1 MHAFTLFQLK
11 LLKVVKVSQYKLTL
25 NEIKFLQE
33 ALSSDYKNA
42 GIRLREGEYQYEL
55 SKTIASFQLELRFPD
70 VKDLIKKLHGEEK
83 ANDVQLIRKTQTILK
98 KMEKSGVIKILP
110 KTKPWELQRYALLSL
125 KFIDADKNQVI
136 LATDEQIQQAREK
149 IKLIVNQTVSKSP
162 VSIIKLKVY
171 VLAFLIIVSYVTIV
185 WNLLQPIINAIIL
198 IIAFSLATIC
208 SIALGKALS
217 EIKS

>member
-1 MHAFTLFQLK
+1 
-11 LLKVVKVSQYKLTL
+11 VSQYKLTL

-33 ALSSDYKNA
+33 TLNSDYKIA

-83 ANDVQLIRKTQTILK
+83 ANDVQLVRKTQTILK

-136 LATDEQIQQAREK
+136 LATNEQIQQAREK
-149 IKLIVNQTVSKSP
+149 IKSIVNQTVSKSHI
-162 VSIIKLKVY
+162 SGIKLKVY
-171 VLAFLIIVSYVTIV
+171 VLALLIIVSYVTIV
-185 WNLLQPIINAIIL
+185 WNLLQPIINPSIP
-198 IIAFSLATIC
+198 IIAFLLAAIC
-208 SIALGKALS
+208 SIVLGKALS
-217 EIKS
+217 EIKP

>member
-1 MHAFTLFQLK
+1 M
-11 LLKVVKVSQYKLTL
+11 VKVSQRKLTL
-25 NEIKFLQE
+25 NEIKLLQE
-33 ALSSDYKNA
+33 ALNSDYKVA
-42 GIRLREGEYQYEL
+42 SIRLREGEYQYEL

-70 VKDLIKKLHGEEK
+70 VKDIIKKLHGEEK
-83 ANDVQLIRKTQTILK
+83 ANDVQLIRKAQTILK

-125 KFIDADKNQVI
+125 KFIDTDKNQVI
-136 LATDEQIQQAREK
+136 FATDEQIQQAREK

-171 VLAFLIIVSYVTIV
+171 VLALLIILSYVTII
-185 WNLLQPIINAIIL
+185 WNLLQPIINPIIL
-198 IIAFSLATIC
+198 ITAFSLATIC

>member
-1 MHAFTLFQLK
+1 
-11 LLKVVKVSQYKLTL
+11 VSQHKLTL

-33 ALSSDYKNA
+33 ALNSDYKNA

-83 ANDVQLIRKTQTILK
+83 ANDVQLIRKAQTILK

-136 LATDEQIQQAREK
+136 FATDEQIQQAREK

-171 VLAFLIIVSYVTIV
+171 VLALLIILSYVTIV
-185 WNLLQPIINAIIL
+185 WNLLQPIINPIIL
-198 IIAFSLATIC
+198 ITAFSLATIC

>member
-1 MHAFTLFQLK
+1 
-11 LLKVVKVSQYKLTL
+11 VKVSQYKLTL

-33 ALSSDYKNA
+33 ALNSDYKIA

-55 SKTIASFQLELRFPD
+55 SKTIASFQLELRLPD

-125 KFIDADKNQVI
+125 KFIDTDKNQVI
-136 LATDEQIQQAREK
+136 FATDEQIQQAREK
-149 IKLIVNQTVSKSP
+149 IKLIVNQTVLKSP
-162 VSIIKLKVY
+162 VSVIKLKVY
-171 VLAFLIIVSYVTIV
+171 VLALLIILSYVTIV
-185 WNLLQPIINAIIL
+185 WNLLQPIINPSIL

>member
-1 MHAFTLFQLK
+1 L
-11 LLKVVKVSQYKLTL
+11 KVSQHKLTL

-33 ALSSDYKNA
+33 ALNSDYKNA

-83 ANDVQLIRKTQTILK
+83 ANDVQLVRKTQTILK

-125 KFIDADKNQVI
+125 KFIDADKNQVT
-136 LATDEQIQQAREK
+136 LAADEQIQQAREK
-149 IKLIVNQTVSKSP
+149 IKSIVNQTISKSP

-171 VLAFLIIVSYVTIV
+171 ALAFLILVSYVIIV
-185 WNLLQPIINAIIL
+185 WILLQPIINPIIF
-198 IIAFSLATIC
+198 ITAFSLATIC
-208 SIALGKALS
+208 SIVLGKALS

>member
-1 MHAFTLFQLK
+1 VL
-11 LLKVVKVSQYKLTL
+11 KVSQHKLTL

-33 ALSSDYKNA
+33 ALNSDYKNA

-83 ANDVQLIRKTQTILK
+83 ANDVQLVRKTQTILK

-125 KFIDADKNQVI
+125 KFIDADKNQVT
-136 LATDEQIQQAREK
+136 LAADEQIQQAREK
-149 IKLIVNQTVSKSP
+149 IKSIVNQTISKSP

-171 VLAFLIIVSYVTIV
+171 ALAFLILVSYVIIV
-185 WNLLQPIINAIIL
+185 WILLQPIINPIIF
-198 IIAFSLATIC
+198 ITAFSLATIC
-208 SIALGKALS
+208 SIVLGKALS

>member
-1 MHAFTLFQLK
+1 
-11 LLKVVKVSQYKLTL
+11 VSQYKLTL

-33 ALSSDYKNA
+33 ALNSDYKIA

-55 SKTIASFQLELRFPD
+55 SKTIASFQLELRLPD

-125 KFIDADKNQVI
+125 KFIDTDKNQVI
-136 LATDEQIQQAREK
+136 FATDEQIQQAREK
-149 IKLIVNQTVSKSP
+149 IKLIVNQTVLKSP
-162 VSIIKLKVY
+162 VSVIKLKVY
-171 VLAFLIIVSYVTIV
+171 VLALLIILSYVTIV
-185 WNLLQPIINAIIL
+185 WNLLQPIINPSIL

>member
-1 MHAFTLFQLK
+1 
-11 LLKVVKVSQYKLTL
+11 VSQHKLTL

-33 ALSSDYKNA
+33 ALNSDYKNA

-83 ANDVQLIRKTQTILK
+83 ANDVQLVRKTQTILK

-125 KFIDADKNQVI
+125 KFIDADKNQVT
-136 LATDEQIQQAREK
+136 LAADEQIQQAREK
-149 IKLIVNQTVSKSP
+149 IKSIVNQTISKSP

-171 VLAFLIIVSYVTIV
+171 ALAFLILVSYVIIV
-185 WNLLQPIINAIIL
+185 WILLQPIINPIIF
-198 IIAFSLATIC
+198 ITAFSLATIC
-208 SIALGKALS
+208 SIVLGKALS

>member
-1 MHAFTLFQLK
+1 
-11 LLKVVKVSQYKLTL
+11 VVKVSQRKLTL

-33 ALSSDYKNA
+33 ALNSDYKIA
-42 GIRLREGEYQYEL
+42 GIRLREGEYQYEI
-55 SKTIASFQLELRFPD
+55 SKAIANFQVDLYFPN
-70 VKDLIKKLHGEEK
+70 VKDLVNKLHGEEK
-83 ANDVQLIRKTQTILK
+83 ANDVQLVRKTQTILK
-98 KMEKSGVIKILP
+98 KMEKSNVIKILP

-149 IKLIVNQTVSKSP
+149 IKSIVNQNISKSP

-171 VLAFLIIVSYVTIV
+171 VLAFLIILSYAIIV
-185 WNLLQPIINAIIL
+185 WNLLQLIINPTIL
-198 IIAFSLATIC
+198 IIAFSFATLC

>member
-1 MHAFTLFQLK
+1 M
-11 LLKVVKVSQYKLTL
+11 VKVSQYKLTL

-33 ALSSDYKNA
+33 TLNSDYKIA

-83 ANDVQLIRKTQTILK
+83 ANDVQLVRKTQTILK

-136 LATDEQIQQAREK
+136 LATNEQIQQAREK
-149 IKLIVNQTVSKSP
+149 IKSIVNQTVSKSHI
-162 VSIIKLKVY
+162 SGIKLKVY
-171 VLAFLIIVSYVTIV
+171 VLALLIIVSYVTIV
-185 WNLLQPIINAIIL
+185 WNLLQPIINPSIP
-198 IIAFSLATIC
+198 IIAFLLAAIC
-208 SIALGKALS
+208 SIVLGKALS
-217 EIKS
+217 EIKP

>member
-1 MHAFTLFQLK
+1 
-11 LLKVVKVSQYKLTL
+11 VVKVSQYKLTL

-33 ALSSDYKNA
+33 TLNSDYKIA

-83 ANDVQLIRKTQTILK
+83 ANDVQLVRKTQTILK

-136 LATDEQIQQAREK
+136 LATNEQIQQAREK
-149 IKLIVNQTVSKSP
+149 IKSIVNQTVSKSHI
-162 VSIIKLKVY
+162 SGIKLKVY
-171 VLAFLIIVSYVTIV
+171 VLALLIIVSYVTIV
-185 WNLLQPIINAIIL
+185 WNLLQPIINPSIP
-198 IIAFSLATIC
+198 IIAFLLAAIC
-208 SIALGKALS
+208 SIVLGKALS
-217 EIKS
+217 EIKP

>member
-1 MHAFTLFQLK
+1 
-11 LLKVVKVSQYKLTL
+11 VVKVSQRKLTL
-25 NEIKFLQE
+25 NEIKLLQE
-33 ALSSDYKNA
+33 ALNSDYKVA
-42 GIRLREGEYQYEL
+42 SIRLREGEYQYEL

-70 VKDLIKKLHGEEK
+70 VKDIIKKLHGEEK
-83 ANDVQLIRKTQTILK
+83 ANDVQLVRKTQTILK

-125 KFIDADKNQVI
+125 KFIDTDKNQVI
-136 LATDEQIQQAREK
+136 FATDEQIQQAREK

-171 VLAFLIIVSYVTIV
+171 VLALLIILSYVTII
-185 WNLLQPIINAIIL
+185 WNLLQPIINPIIL
-198 IIAFSLATIC
+198 ITAFSLATIC